1 LHSRKAQEVTSFFPN
16 TDEPDDATFTPI
28 INAFPVTRTMP
39 VATLATAAAA
49 LASGTFQVVGF
60 VDAAWN
66 IYDKIVD
73 GKVISDEK
81 KMELRLL
88 IESLEEIKEE
98 LEDKQEVFEANTAA
112 FSVELQH
119 LQKADV
125 SREQAHDKAI
135 ATLER
140 ALQDAYR
147 DGTASL
153 VRAHTKAITD
163 LKEAHAKAITD
174 LKRAHEQEI
183 HRLREDLQSV
193 PSQARHKRQQLQRPE
208 GDTFES
214 LRISKIA
221 AATQRLPPGWETGF
235 SSTHNREFYFN
246 QVTRESTWE
255 IPSTAA
261 TTSVASVAE
270 RDHNDDTGDS
280 ETK

>member
-1 LHSRKAQEVTSFFPN
+1 VIYVDHVLTLTNRCYALLSRKAQEVTSFFPN
-16 TDEPDDATFTPI
+16 TDEPHDATITPI

-39 VATLATAAAA
+39 VVTLAAAAA

-98 LEDKQEVFEANTAA
+98 LEDKQEVFEANTAE

-119 LQKADV
+119 LQKADA
-125 SREQAHDKAI
+125 SREQAHDKVI

-163 LKEAHAKAITD
+163 LKPTPKRSPTLNVRTNKRFAAFQRISNQSQVKADIRDNNFNDPKETPSSPCAYRRLPLRRSVCHQD
-174 LKRAHEQEI
+174 GKR
-183 HRLREDLQSV
+183 DF
-193 PSQARHKRQQLQRPE
+193 QARITGNFSLTRSPE
-208 GDTFES
+208 KVLG
-214 LRISKIA
+214 KYQA
-221 AATQRLPPGWETGF
+221 LPPPLLW
-235 SSTHNREFYFN
+235 
-246 QVTRESTWE
+246 
-255 IPSTAA
+255 
-261 TTSVASVAE
+261 
-270 RDHNDDTGDS
+270 
-280 ETK
+280 